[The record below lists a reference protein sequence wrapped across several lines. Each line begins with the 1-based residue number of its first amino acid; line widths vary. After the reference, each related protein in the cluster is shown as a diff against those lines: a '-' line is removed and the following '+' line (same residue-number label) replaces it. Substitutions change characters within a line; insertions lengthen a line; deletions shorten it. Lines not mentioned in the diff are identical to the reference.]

1 MSQETNPKRSMLLY
15 SEYSEKGHQGE
26 IEIST
31 SYTIE
36 VSTSVRTGSVV
47 LTIDEHRTQFSSER
61 EGNHDISRYSI
72 RASELVDL
80 IQKYGKLL
88 P

>member
-1 MSQETNPKRSMLLY
+1 MNQETNSKRSLLLY

-26 IEIST
+26 IEINT
-31 SYTIE
+31 DYTIE
-36 VSTSVRTGSVV
+36 VSTSIRTGSVV
-47 LTIDEHRTQFSSER
+47 LTIDEHRTQFLSER
-61 EGNHDISRYSI
+61 EGNHNISRYSI

-80 IQKYGKLL
+80 IQKYGKLV